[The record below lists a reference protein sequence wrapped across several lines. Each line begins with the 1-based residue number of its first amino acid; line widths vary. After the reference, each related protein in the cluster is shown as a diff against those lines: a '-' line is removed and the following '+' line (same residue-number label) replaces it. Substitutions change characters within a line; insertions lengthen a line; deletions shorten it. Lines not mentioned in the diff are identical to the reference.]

1 MITRYSR
8 PEMRA
13 VWTDENK
20 LKLWLQIELLASEAL
35 VKEGVVPTR
44 DCKKIKVGCAK
55 WFANLPGLVAR
66 QRELEKVLNH
76 DVIAFTTAVAEAIN
90 DKASRWFHFGLTSS
104 DVGDTCYA
112 VQMQQSA
119 DLLIADVKKLLPV
132 IARRA
137 WEYKFTP
144 CIGRSHGIHAEPTTF
159 GLKLA
164 LMHDE
169 FKRALRRLETAREVV
184 SVGKISGA
192 VGTSAHL
199 SPRVEAYV
207 CKKLGLRPAPIATQ
221 VVQRDIHAE
230 FQSAMALVG
239 ASIERWTVEFR
250 HLQRTEVLEA
260 EEPFSKGQKGSSA
273 MPHKRNPITWER
285 LTGLARVLRGN
296 ALAALEN
303 VALWHE
309 RDISHSSVERIIFP
323 DSCTL
328 LDYMFGLLTRLMDGL
343 AVYPENMK
351 KNLGLSLGM
360 WNSQTVLLA
369 LIRKGLTREA
379 AYKLV
384 QDASMKTWEVKHA
397 GRDDADFVEVLKA
410 TPEVAKHFKRGE
422 LEKLCSLAFHFK
434 EVNRRFK
441 RIGAIVIPDNRT
453 KKTKVT
459 KKLETGRF
467 VFFAPSKFH
476 STARRRPTA
485 GLPPAEMLSPASYNQ
500 KTSLAL
506 FVPSRIRLRDILSRP
521 HFPNRLYACPIR
533 HLLSSPRFHTSPQ
546 FSLA

>member
-8 PEMRA
+8 PDMRA
-13 VWTDENK
+13 IWTDENK
-20 LKLWLQIELLASEAL
+20 LKLWLQIELLASAAL
-35 VKEGVVPTR
+35 VREKVVPAA
-44 DCKKIKVGCAK
+44 DFKKIKAGCDA
-55 WFANLPGLVAR
+55 WFADLPGLVAR
-66 QRELEKVLNH
+66 QKELEKVLNH
-76 DVIAFTTAVAEAIN
+76 DVIGFTTAVAEKIN
-90 DKASRWFHFGLTSS
+90 DPASRWFHFGLTSS
-104 DVGDTCYA
+104 DVGDTCYG
-112 VQMQQSA
+112 VQMARSA
-119 DLLIADVKKLLPV
+119 DLLLADVTKLLPV

-137 WEYKFTP
+137 REHQFTP

-169 FKRALRRLETAREVV
+169 FTRARERLQRAREAVA
-184 SVGKISGA
+184 VGKVSGA

-207 CKKLGLRPAPIATQ
+207 CKQLGLRPAPIATQ

-230 FQSAMALVG
+230 FQLTLALVG
-239 ASIERWTVEFR
+239 ASIERWAVEFR

-260 EEPFSKGQKGSSA
+260 EEPFTAGQKGSSA

-343 AVYPENMK
+343 VIYPANMR

-379 AYKLV
+379 AYKLC
-384 QDASMKTWEVKHA
+384 QDAATKTWEVKHA
-397 GRDDADFVEVLKA
+397 GRDDADFLEVLRSDPA
-410 TPEVAKHFKRGE
+410 VARHFKAGE
-422 LEKLCSLAFHFK
+422 LEKLCSLDFHFK
-434 EVNRRFK
+434 EVENRFK
-441 RIGAIVIPDNRT
+441 
-453 KKTKVT
+453 
-459 KKLETGRF
+459 KL
-467 VFFAPSKFH
+467 
-476 STARRRPTA
+476 
-485 GLPPAEMLSPASYNQ
+485 GL
-500 KTSLAL
+500 
-506 FVPSRIRLRDILSRP
+506 
-521 HFPNRLYACPIR
+521 
-533 HLLSSPRFHTSPQ
+533 
-546 FSLA
+546 

>member
-13 VWTDENK
+13 IWTDENK
-20 LKLWLQIELLASEAL
+20 LRIWLQIELLASDAL
-35 VKEGVVPTR
+35 VKEGIVPR
-44 DCKKIKVGCAK
+44 KDFDKIKAGCDV
-55 WFANLPGLVAR
+55 WFADLPGLVTR
-66 QRELEKVLNH
+66 QRELEKTLNH
-76 DVIAFTTAVAEAIN
+76 DVIAFTQAVAEKIN
-90 DKASRWFHFGLTSS
+90 DPASRWFHFGLTSS
-104 DVGDTCYA
+104 DVGDTAYA
-112 VQMQQSA
+112 VQMAQSA
-119 DLLIADVKKLLPV
+119 DILIADAKALRAA

-137 WEYKFTP
+137 KEHQFTP

-164 LMHDE
+164 LMYDE
-169 FKRALRRLETAREVV
+169 FGRALRRLEAAREAAA
-184 SVGKISGA
+184 VGKVSGA

-199 SPRVEAYV
+199 SPRVETFV
-207 CKKLGLRPAPIATQ
+207 CRRLGLRPAPIATQ

-230 FQSAMALVG
+230 FQTALALVG
-239 ASIERWTVEFR
+239 ASIERWAVEFR

-260 EEPFSKGQKGSSA
+260 EEPFTAGQKGSSA

-328 LDYMFGLLTRLMDGL
+328 LDYMFGLLTRLIDGL

-369 LIRKGLTREA
+369 LIRKGLTREN
-379 AYKLV
+379 AYQLV
-384 QDASMKTWEVKHA
+384 QDAAMKTWAVKHA
-397 GRDDADFVEVLKA
+397 GRDDADFVEQLKA
-410 TPEVAKHFKRGE
+410 DPAVAKHFRKGE
-422 LEKLCSLAFHFK
+422 LEKLCSLDFHFK
-434 EVNRRFK
+434 EVKNRFK
-441 RIGAIVIPDNRT
+441 
-453 KKTKVT
+453 
-459 KKLETGRF
+459 KL
-467 VFFAPSKFH
+467 
-476 STARRRPTA
+476 
-485 GLPPAEMLSPASYNQ
+485 GL
-500 KTSLAL
+500 
-506 FVPSRIRLRDILSRP
+506 
-521 HFPNRLYACPIR
+521 
-533 HLLSSPRFHTSPQ
+533 
-546 FSLA
+546 

>member
-13 VWTDENK
+13 IWTEENK
-20 LKLWLQIELLASEAL
+20 LRLWLRIELLASEAL
-35 VKEGVVPTR
+35 VAEGVVPAA
-44 DCKKIKVGCAK
+44 DFAKIRAGCEA
-55 WFANLPGLVAR
+55 WLGDLEGLVKR
-66 QRELEKVLNH
+66 QKELERTLNH
-76 DVIAFTTAVAEAIN
+76 DVIAFTQAVTERIDDA
-90 DKASRWFHFGLTSS
+90 ASRWLHFGLTSS
-104 DVGDTCYA
+104 DVGDTAYA
-112 VQMQQSA
+112 VQMVQSA
-119 DLLIADVKKLLPV
+119 ELLVGQIRAVSAA

-137 WEYKFTP
+137 KEFQFTP

-169 FKRALRRLETAREVV
+169 FGRALDRLSRARDVAA
-184 SVGKISGA
+184 VGKISGA

-199 SPRVEAYV
+199 SPAVEAFV
-207 CKKLGLRPAPIATQ
+207 CEKLGLRPAPIATQ

-230 FQSAMALVG
+230 FQTMLALVG
-239 ASIERWTVEFR
+239 ASIERWAVEFR

-260 EEPFSKGQKGSSA
+260 EEPFLRGQKGSSA

-328 LDYMFGLLTRLMDGL
+328 LDYMLSLLTRLMDGL
-343 AVYPENMK
+343 NVYPENMR

-369 LIRKGLTREA
+369 LIRKGLTRER
-379 AYKLV
+379 AYDLV
-384 QDASMKTWEVKHA
+384 QRNAQKTWEVKHG
-397 GRDDADFVEVLKA
+397 GRDDADFLQQLLED
-410 TPEVAKHFKRGE
+410 PEVAGHFGPGE
-422 LEKLCSLAFHFK
+422 MEALCSLDFHFK
-434 EVNRRFK
+434 EVQRRFE
-441 RIGAIVIPDNRT
+441 N
-453 KKTKVT
+453 
-459 KKLETGRF
+459 L
-467 VFFAPSKFH
+467 
-476 STARRRPTA
+476 
-485 GLPPAEMLSPASYNQ
+485 GL
-500 KTSLAL
+500 
-506 FVPSRIRLRDILSRP
+506 
-521 HFPNRLYACPIR
+521 
-533 HLLSSPRFHTSPQ
+533 
-546 FSLA
+546 